1 MPKYKKY
8 FHISALDTWWLN
20 SIDPNLLDSGRPVE
34 FTRWGRPIG
43 LSGLDTIMILIT
55 KKMCCSFFSIFRAL
69 FTLDNCNTGKEN
81 VNVDRIF
88 RLFLV
93 YLISNVTWL
102 RSIVNKN
109 WSQNKPFF
117 QFSPEIFYKSNKY
130 IFRNLFK
137 EPLRRSALLINFCSQ
152 CNNIWYWR
160 KSLYYTQPKHEKYI
174 P

>member
-1 MPKYKKY
+1 MRSSNRTFSIYN
-8 FHISALDTWWLN
+8 LD
-20 SIDPNLLDSGRPVE
+20 
-34 FTRWGRPIG
+34 
-43 LSGLDTIMILIT
+43 GLDTIMILIT
-55 KKMCCSFFSIFRAL
+55 KKMCCSFFPIFRAL

-109 WSQNKPFF
+109 WFQNKPFF
-117 QFSPEIFYKSNKY
+117 SIFPSQ
-130 IFRNLFK
+130 ISIFK

-152 CNNIWYWR
+152 CNIWYVR
-160 KSLYYTQPKHEKYI
+160 KSLYYTQPKHKKYI